1 MEVLDLSGESLYPRA
16 DDVRVERSQSTSSLE
31 SSVKDDVSVV
41 DDVTHSRHEGHVS
54 HSSEPSVNDD
64 ITVDATNVPNQ
75 QVGIILNSSLHFTC
89 YHFSK
94 LGTVFSCT
102 MKIQPIFIIIIII
115 IIISFSNS
123 SSK

>member
-16 DDVRVERSQSTSSLE
+16 DDVRVERAQSTSSLE

-64 ITVDATNVPNQ
+64 ITVDTTNVSNQ
-75 QVGIILNSSLHFTC
+75 QVGIILNCTFHLLLFFDALQSFFLHYLEDTAQ
-89 YHFSK
+89 
-94 LGTVFSCT
+94 
-102 MKIQPIFIIIIII
+102 M
-115 IIISFSNS
+115 
-123 SSK
+123 